1 MSGKKT
7 HFSSWKKLGRE
18 RRKCPRSENLLYI
31 QRILLQKRCNCEWIC
46 KKKTVLSNW
55 TKECLKKKIISPLG
69 KIRKGKEKCPHS
81 VGNIPKSENIC
92 KYKHFVGLARFKIL
106 SWMRKF
112 EIINK
117 SIKIMSLFLFVY
129 SMYLGPIR
137 RELTFSTNH
146 CLVSIWSPCGY
157 ND

>member
-31 QRILLQKRCNCEWIC
+31 QRIFLQKRCNWEWIC
-46 KKKTVLSNW
+46 KKKNCVEQLDKGMS
-55 TKECLKKKIISPLG
+55 EKKIISPLG

-92 KYKHFVGLARFKIL
+92 KYKHFVGLTRFKIL

-117 SIKIMSLFLFVY
+117 NIKIMLLFLFIS